1 MSSTDD
7 LQTIPARHG
16 TATFVPKGS
25 TIKIVNTS
33 GTQVIDTWAFA
44 LPTPPKKKGPQ
55 EDAQDEQDKS
65 YQEQDEKEKLN
76 LAEEE
81 DKKQREEEKKKQ
93 EEEEKKKKK
102 QEEKDKASKKKGNR
116 KSRGGLDLPS
126 QEEAEAATSQQQQ
139 AAEAEAKQQSTPTK
153 SSWSSYLPSLRGRK
167 QIADGNAKDDS
178 KASEQKEDTADS
190 TEVLDKSQEKENSRR
205 WGSYLL
211 KGQGVTSYLPSK
223 GAISAFAAQH
233 ARDPNKTYAEQ
244 LADFSRTPVGA
255 ASLSAITGSGS
266 VSSLYAGYS
275 AWNAMHGDTAQ
286 MEYLSMPHTRASTLH
301 MVPRVNDVL
310 VSNLREPMLT
320 LIEDTSSGVHDT
332 LIPACDPQRYK
343 ALQIEDWEQ
352 HGSCAENLVLALKE
366 LNDRAGLKGP
376 KGVGASVT
384 VNSVPA
390 PLNLFMN
397 IPWKGDKGDLSFEA
411 PKCKEGDYVRFK
423 AERDVVVIM
432 SACPNDVQQINKGQ
446 SKDGH
451 FLVEHADDDSDEETP
466 EEAKKADKKK
476 PRKLGKKDDTKPDE
490 KEKSEKSEEPKK
502 KPEEPKKKPEEPK
515 KPEEQKKKPEKI
527 SLPPTPAIEKSEA
540 ASSPAPKPKSQPK
553 KDKPEEQKKAEKVPL
568 PETPATEKSEA
579 AAAPAPAPPK
589 QLKGKPKKLA
599 DEEQKKAEKTPLPE
613 TPAVEKPESAASP
626 APAPASSSSTTGQST
641 PKPSSTGQ
649 STPKPKGKPKKL
661 IDSSTGEKKKP
672 RKLESRAK
680 VSRATRPAVLRKRGV
695 ELQSQPE
702 DEVIVAEANVRDD
715 GDAKEVDDEPEMEVG
730 QQDNEEHEEEQ
741 DKEKNEASN
750 SSLVEPNEEE
760 GTASVNEEVSDKAKN
775 IGVRALGSLVNGGL
789 AFMALGARSPV
800 GLLLKRFDEMEAAEG
815 TQHDDEGGA
824 ETKTDDTNDL

>member
-1 MSSTDD
+1 MSSTDE

-55 EDAQDEQDKS
+55 EDAQTDDKDKS
-65 YQEQDEKEKLN
+65 YQEQDEKEKLK
-76 LAEEE
+76 LAEEQ
-81 DKKQREEEKKKQ
+81 DKQQREEQKKKQ
-93 EEEEKKKKK
+93 EEEENRKKKE

-116 KSRGGLDLPS
+116 KSRGSLDLPS

-139 AAEAEAKQQSTPTK
+139 LADAESKQQQSTPTK
-153 SSWSSYLPSLRGRK
+153 SSWASYLPSLRGRK
-167 QIADGNAKDDS
+167 QVTDG
-178 KASEQKEDTADS
+178 KEDGKTSENKDEAAS
-190 TEVLDKSQEKENSRR
+190 TEESDKKQDKENSRK

-255 ASLSAITGSGS
+255 ASLSALTGSGS

-310 VSNLREPMLT
+310 VSNLREPMMT

-397 IPWKGDKGDLSFEA
+397 IPWKGDKGDLSFEP
-411 PKCKEGDYVRFK
+411 PKGREGDYVRFK
-423 AERDVVVIM
+423 AERDIVVVM

-451 FLVEHADDDSDEETP
+451 FLVEHADDSEDEDAPAEV
-466 EEAKKADKKK
+466 KKAEPKTEKKK
-476 PRKLGKKDDTKPDE
+476 PRKLGKKDEAKPE
-490 KEKSEKSEEPKK
+490 GKAKSEKLEEPKA
-502 KPEEPKKKPEEPK
+502 
-515 KPEEQKKKPEKI
+515 EKA
-527 SLPPTPAIEKSEA
+527 SLPEDPAVEKPKA
-540 ASSPAPKPKSQPK
+540 ASSSAPKPKGKPK
-553 KDKPEEQKKAEKVPL
+553 NDKPEEQKKAEKIPL
-568 PETPATEKSEA
+568 PETPATEKSETA
-579 AAAPAPAPPK
+579 SSPAPPK
-589 QLKGKPKKLA
+589 QLKGKPQKLA
-599 DEEQKKAEKTPLPE
+599 DEAQKKAEDTPLPE
-613 TPAVEKPESAASP
+613 TPAVEKSESAASP
-626 APAPASSSSTTGQST
+626 APASSSGQ
-641 PKPSSTGQ
+641 GAA
-649 STPKPKGKPKKL
+649 KPKGKPKKL
-661 IDSSTGEKKKP
+661 IDSATGEKKKP

-680 VSRATRPAVLRKRGV
+680 GTATPKSGSAA
-695 ELQSQPE
+695 SQQ
-702 DEVIVAEANVRDD
+702 
-715 GDAKEVDDEPEMEVG
+715 GDA
-730 QQDNEEHEEEQ
+730 
-741 DKEKNEASN
+741 
-750 SSLVEPNEEE
+750 
-760 GTASVNEEVSDKAKN
+760 TA
-775 IGVRALGSLVNGGL
+775 
-789 AFMALGARSPV
+789 
-800 GLLLKRFDEMEAAEG
+800 
-815 TQHDDEGGA
+815 GA
-824 ETKTDDTNDL
+824 ERGGS

>member
-55 EDAQDEQDKS
+55 EEPQTEDKDKS
-65 YQEQDEKEKLN
+65 YQEQDEKEKLR

-81 DKKQREEEKKKQ
+81 DKQQREDEKKRQ
-93 EEEEKKKKK
+93 DEEENRKKKE

-116 KSRGGLDLPS
+116 KSRGSLDLPS

-139 AAEAEAKQQSTPTK
+139 LADAESKQQSTPTK

-167 QIADGNAKDDS
+167 QVTDGSAKEDG
-178 KASEQKEDTADS
+178 KASEKKDETAS
-190 TEVLDKSQEKENSRR
+190 TEESDKQQDKENSRK

-255 ASLSAITGSGS
+255 ASLSALTGSGS

-343 ALQIEDWEQ
+343 ALEIEDWEQ

-397 IPWKGDKGDLSFEA
+397 IPWKGDKGDLSFES

-423 AERDVVVIM
+423 AERDIVVIM

-451 FLVEHADDDSDEETP
+451 FLVEHADDSEDEEAPT
-466 EEAKKADKKK
+466 EVKKAETKTDKKK
-476 PRKLGKKDDTKPDE
+476 PRKLGKKDEAKPEGKAKSE
-490 KEKSEKSEEPKK
+490 KLEEPKVEKALLPKTPALEKSES
-502 KPEEPKKKPEEPK
+502 
-515 KPEEQKKKPEKI
+515 
-527 SLPPTPAIEKSEA
+527 SA
-540 ASSPAPKPKSQPK
+540 SPAPKSKSK
-553 KDKPEEQKKAEKVPL
+553 LKNDKPEEQKKAERTPL

-579 AAAPAPAPPK
+579 ASSPAPPK
-589 QLKGKPKKLA
+589 QLKGKPQKLA
-599 DEEQKKAEKTPLPE
+599 DEAQKKAENTPLPE
-613 TPAVEKPESAASP
+613 TPAIEKSESAASP
-626 APAPASSSSTTGQST
+626 APASSSGQA
-641 PKPSSTGQ
+641 
-649 STPKPKGKPKKL
+649 TPKPKGKPKKL
-661 IDSSTGEKKKP
+661 VDSATGEKKKP

-680 VSRATRPAVLRKRGV
+680 GTATPKSGSAASQQV
-695 ELQSQPE
+695 ELQSNPE
-702 DEVIVAEANVRDD
+702 KETVRGGSGANDEQRELDMDSDAEKQGKDRNT
-715 GDAKEVDDEPEMEVG
+715 GLTG
-730 QQDNEEHEEEQ
+730 GEEEL
-741 DKEKNEASN
+741 DR
-750 SSLVEPNEEE
+750 SSVEPNDEEKDVE
-760 GTASVNEEVSDKAKN
+760 PVDNKWVSRAESVDERIRNTGLRTVQ
-775 IGVRALGSLVNGGL
+775 SLFNGGL
-789 AFMALGARSPV
+789 ALFALGALSPV
-800 GLLLKRFDEMEAAEG
+800 GLLLK
-815 TQHDDEGGA
+815 HLDDM
-824 ETKTDDTNDL
+824 KPDKDDCGPENRDN